1 MPVRSRWAFLQR
13 VARRVIGPA
22 RSDTEETA
30 PAPPTASG
38 GAFVPAAAGL
48 AATAASTGNVSQTAA
63 AALARLSQQHQR
75 ILDSAGEGIY
85 EIDQSGHTRFVNP
98 AAARLLGWRPD
109 DLLHRPVH
117 EVLHGSTPVDE
128 DLCPIHSALEDG
140 DEYYVKED
148 LFCRKDGSTIPVEY
162 ICRPILDQGA
172 VVGAVITFQDIAER
186 RDIERAVAQ
195 ARDAAVESARSKSEF
210 LANMSH
216 EIRTPLN
223 GIVGMSALL
232 LDTPLTPEQQRS
244 AEIIKLSAD
253 ALLTIVNDILD
264 YSKIESGKMTL
275 ETLDF
280 DLGHVVERTIE
291 SFAESAQ
298 AKGVEIA
305 SSIDLDVPAA
315 LRGDPGRLRQIFTNL
330 LGNAIKF
337 TATGEVVLHVKR
349 QAEGDTQ
356 IVVRFEVADTGIGI
370 APVAQQRLF
379 QLFTQADSSTTR
391 VYGGTGLGLA
401 ISKKLAEQ
409 MGGAIGVE
417 SAVGKGSRFWF
428 TARFDKPSAAP
439 DLMAGGQRLAGVRAL
454 VIDDNATYR
463 RTLRQQLEA
472 EGADCHSVGSAEEA
486 LRAMRQVAA
495 IGAPYDVVLIDHVLP
510 DMGGISLAEL
520 LESDRYLGHTRVVLL
535 MPMLTESNVS
545 RLASARRFH
554 QVHKPVRRAQ
564 LIETTL
570 AALVR
575 GPLADADAPPALG
588 RGGSARSST
597 SIRRAGDEPLAPAST
612 STSTP
617 VRPAARILVVE
628 DNVVNQQV
636 ATQQLLRLGY
646 AADAVANGYEALEAL
661 TRIAYDAVLMDCQ
674 MPEMDGYATTRELR
688 RREGGQRRALVIAMT
703 AHAMPSDRQLCLDA
717 GMDDYIT
724 KPVRMERLRDVLRAH
739 LADRGAGRAAETPGA
754 LPPPLA
760 GIMDAAMWKSLRE
773 IHSESEGGFLNDI
786 VGLYVDRAT
795 ASVDA
800 LRAAVAG
807 NDMHAILGIAHGLR
821 GSSGNLG
828 FNTMALLCARLEDAA
843 RAAALADVRTTV
855 HRLDQELQRVRAAVG
870 VPLAAGDG
878 PGLARRFS
886 QA

>member
-1 MPVRSRWAFLQR
+1 MPVRSRWALLRRLASR
-13 VARRVIGPA
+13 VTGRTRATSVTDRASNAGADGRTAIAGP
-22 RSDTEETA
+22 
-30 PAPPTASG
+30 
-38 GAFVPAAAGL
+38 
-48 AATAASTGNVSQTAA
+48 QTTA

-85 EIDQSGHTRFVNP
+85 EIDQAGRTRFVNP

-117 EVLHGSTPVDE
+117 EVLHGTMPVDE

-148 LFCRKDGSTIPVEY
+148 LFCRQDGSTIPVEY
-162 ICRPILDQGA
+162 ICRPIVERGIEQGAGHGA

-232 LDTPLTPEQQRS
+232 LDTPLTPDQQRS

-275 ETLDF
+275 ESLDF

-305 SSIDLDVPAA
+305 AAIDLDVPAA
-315 LRGDPGRLRQIFTNL
+315 LRGDPGRLRQVFTNL

-337 TATGEVVLHVKR
+337 TARGEVVLHVKR
-349 QAEGDTQ
+349 QVETDAQ
-356 IVVRFEVADTGIGI
+356 IVLRFEVADTGIGI

-379 QLFTQADSSTTR
+379 QLFTQADNSTTR

-409 MGGAIGVE
+409 MGGAIGVD

-428 TARFDKPSAAP
+428 TARFDKPSTAP
-439 DLMAGGQRLAGVRAL
+439 DLMAGGQRLLNVRAL
-454 VIDDNATYR
+454 VVDDNATYR

-472 EGADCHSVGSAEEA
+472 EGADCHSVGTAEEA

-520 LESDRYLGHTRVVLL
+520 VESDRHLHHTRVLL
-535 MPMLTESNVS
+535 LTPILTESNVS

-570 AALVR
+570 AALAR
-575 GPLADADAPPALG
+575 EPLPDDATAPLPG
-588 RGGSARSST
+588 RGSGRSLASL
-597 SIRRAGDEPLAPAST
+597 RRAGDEPLPAAT
-612 STSTP
+612 TPP

-674 MPEMDGYATTRELR
+674 MPEMDGYDTTRELR
-688 RREGGQRRALVIAMT
+688 RREGGQRHALVIAMT
-703 AHAMPSDRQLCLDA
+703 AHALPSDRQLCLDA
-717 GMDDYIT
+717 GMDDYIS
-724 KPVRMERLRDVLRAH
+724 KPVRMERLRDVLRTH
-739 LADRGAGRAAETPGA
+739 LADRSAGGAAEAPGA
-754 LPPPLA
+754 LPAPLA

-773 IHSESEGGFLNDI
+773 IHSDSEGGFLNDI
-786 VGLYVDRAT
+786 VGLYVDRAA
-795 ASVDA
+795 ASIEA

-828 FNTMALLCARLEDAA
+828 FNTMALLCTRLEDAA

-878 PGLARRFS
+878 TGRARRSF